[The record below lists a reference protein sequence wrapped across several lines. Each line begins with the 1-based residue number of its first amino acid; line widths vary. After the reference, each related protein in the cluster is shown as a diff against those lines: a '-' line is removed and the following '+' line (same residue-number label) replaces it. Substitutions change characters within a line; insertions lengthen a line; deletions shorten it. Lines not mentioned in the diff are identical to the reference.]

1 MPEMIKV
8 GHRQN
13 SRAGRAKDFE
23 QQPEDMLMF
32 GRELIEHG
40 GVIIA
45 PGRGGLEG
53 SRHALQRAGDVENYA
68 LPPEF
73 SLRHRLP
80 VPREPLV
87 SGAPRPNVG
96 KPLRFLLVA
105 QQFRSEVGIAEIL
118 HLETL
123 MFVEGRQQET
133 EFILKCVKVG
143 RRAVQEVGSLEDKS
157 LRHGASAPKVVEHDQ
172 IADKIA
178 VGSALEHESGQF
190 AAGCPTG
197 VGGSSFPGASNS
209 RTQMRVTCGSS
220 TLDSLLGGGTT
231 RTRATWPKRSSSANK
246 SKRQPTSVTTAAG

>member
-53 SRHALQRAGDVENYA
+53 RRHVLQRARDVENHT

-80 VPREPLV
+80 VSREPFI
-87 SGAPRPNVG
+87 SRAPRPNVA

-118 HLETL
+118 DLETL
-123 MFVEGRQQET
+123 VFVEGRQQET
-133 EFILKCVKVG
+133 EFILKCVKVR
-143 RRAVQEVGSLEDKS
+143 RRAVQEIGGLEDES
-157 LRHGASAPKVVEHDQ
+157 LRHVAAAPKVVEHDQ
-172 IADKIA
+172 VADKMA

-190 AAGCPTG
+190 AAGCPAAIPD
-197 VGGSSFPGASNS
+197 SWFMGASNS
-209 RTQMRVTCGSS
+209 RTQIPVTQGSA
-220 TLDSLLGGGTT
+220 TADLNRGGDTART
-231 RTRATWPKRSSSANK
+231 RTT
-246 SKRQPTSVTTAAG
+246 